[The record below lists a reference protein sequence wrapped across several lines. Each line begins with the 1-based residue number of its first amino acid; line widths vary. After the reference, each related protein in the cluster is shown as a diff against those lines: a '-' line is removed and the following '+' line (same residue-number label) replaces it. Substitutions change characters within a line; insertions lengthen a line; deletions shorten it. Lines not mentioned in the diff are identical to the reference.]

1 MQIVP
6 LALPLAIM
14 FNTRPY
20 YILKQ
25 LFAHRPAFEYGF
37 KTKPRNIIEKKK
49 ISTDDYVYATFNK
62 KENEWKA
69 STAECKK
76 AQLLLSQEW
85 TDIHYF
91 QTAVPAS
98 SDKNNAVPAS
108 SDKAVADSKA
118 TADSKTEDKYEV
130 APNLIELKDE
140 EKFTDE
146 NGDIIEIETRG
157 EQTENG
163 IYFNVGDVAKG
174 FGMENLST
182 TLCHTNNGAYSR
194 GIDYVTFIQGILLN
208 QQDAPIKRCL
218 YLTYAGLCRVLFL
231 TRNGHTKRFQD
242 WATNKLFTIQMG
254 EEPEKKKLGA
264 KLCGITVRQVT
275 DVFGK
280 NCADRFPC
288 IYLLSLGTV
297 KALRGVFNIDSAIN
311 DDQVVYKFGFTKD
324 FVTRLNQHR
333 LSFGK
338 MEGVNIN
345 VVAFHN
351 IDTKFTCDAEGDV
364 RAFCQTF
371 GLKLKMDKYNEIIA
385 LTADQLGQVK
395 KQYKYI
401 GMSYAGSTLEMQNK
415 MDGLTTIIKDTNNAH
430 LIAMQEKDNQ
440 LLKKDL
446 IIKDLIIKDGVRLS
460 EMLTMQLDT
469 MQKMNALAAEKA
481 DLKLREYNSK
491 FGKL

>member
-1 MQIVP
+1 MQAVP
-6 LALPLAIM
+6 LAVPLPMI
-14 FNTRPY
+14 FNHKHY

-25 LFAHRPAFEYGF
+25 LLAYRPSFGYGF

-49 ISTDDYVYATFNK
+49 ISTNDYMYATFNK

-91 QTAVPAS
+91 QTTKAITT
-98 SDKNNAVPAS
+98 S
-108 SDKAVADSKA
+108 SDKADGKADG
-118 TADSKTEDKYEV
+118 KTDDKYEV

-218 YLTYAGLCRVLFL
+218 YLTYAGLSRVLFL

-242 WATNKLFTIQMG
+242 WAINKLFTIQMG

-297 KALRGVFNIDSAIN
+297 KALKSVFNIDAATN
-311 DDQVVYKFGFTKD
+311 DDQMVYKYGFTKD

-333 LSFGK
+333 LSYGK

-351 IDTKFTCDAEGDV
+351 IDMKFTCDAEGDV
-364 RAFCQTF
+364 RMFCQTF
-371 GLKLKMDKYNEIIA
+371 GLKLKIDKYNEIIA
-385 LTADQLGQVK
+385 LSADQLAQVK

-401 GMSYAGSTLEMQNK
+401 GRSYAGSTLEMQNK
-415 MDGLTTIIKDTNNAH
+415 IEDLTMVIKDTNNAH
-430 LIAMQEKDNQ
+430 LIYMKEKDNQ

-446 IIKDLIIKDGVRLS
+446 IIKDGVHHS
-460 EMLTMQLDT
+460 EKLTMQLD
-469 MQKMNALAAEKA
+469 MAHKMHVLAMENA
-481 DLKLREYNSK
+481 DLRLREYNSK

>member
-1 MQIVP
+1 MQAVP
-6 LALPLAIM
+6 LAVPLSVPCPMM
-14 FNTRPY
+14 FNQRQY
-20 YILKQ
+20 YVLKQ
-25 LFAHRPAFEYGF
+25 LFVYRPAFEYGF

-49 ISTDDYVYATFNK
+49 ISTNDYMYATFNK

-91 QTAVPAS
+91 QTT
-98 SDKNNAVPAS
+98 
-108 SDKAVADSKA
+108 KAIADSKA
-118 TADSKTEDKYEV
+118 TADGKATADDKYEV

-157 EQTENG
+157 KQTENG
-163 IYFNVGDVAKG
+163 IYFKVADVAKG
-174 FGMENLST
+174 FGMEYLKDSLSHST
-182 TLCHTNNGAYSR
+182 SAYVR
-194 GIDYVTFIQGILLN
+194 GTDYVTFIQGTSVSH
-208 QQDAPIKRCL
+208 RCNAFKKYL
-218 YLTYAGLCRVLFL
+218 YLTYAGLCRVLFV
-231 TRNGHTKRFQD
+231 TRNKHTTRFQD
-242 WATNKLFTIQMG
+242 WAINKLFTIQMG

-297 KALRGVFNIDSAIN
+297 KALRSVFNIDATVN
-311 DDQVVYKFGFTKD
+311 DDQVVYKYGFTKD

-351 IDTKFTCDAEGDV
+351 IDTKFTCDAEGEV

-430 LIAMQEKDNQ
+430 LISMQEKDNQ
-440 LLKKDL
+440 LLKKEL
-446 IIKDLIIKDGVRLS
+446 IIKDKDLIIKDKDLIIKHEVCNS
-460 EMLTMQLDT
+460 EKLAMQLD
-469 MQKMNALAAEKA
+469 MAQKMHALAAENA
-481 DLKLREYNSK
+481 DLKLREIMK
-491 FGKL
+491 EKEKK